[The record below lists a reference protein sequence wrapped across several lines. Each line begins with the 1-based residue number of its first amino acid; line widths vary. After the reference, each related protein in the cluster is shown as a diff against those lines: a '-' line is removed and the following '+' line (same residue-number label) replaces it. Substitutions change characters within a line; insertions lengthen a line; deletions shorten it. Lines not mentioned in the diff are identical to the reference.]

1 MHLQVKSS
9 LEYGDGIYS
18 SSSAVAD
25 SNCSSSKKLMTYDW
39 TVFHTLIFL
48 ITPFFVMLALTSD
61 DEDDGPPSGGMM
73 TPVYEGSQ

>member
-1 MHLQVKSS
+1 
-9 LEYGDGIYS
+9 
-18 SSSAVAD
+18 
-25 SNCSSSKKLMTYDW
+25 MTYDW

>member
-18 SSSAVAD
+18 SSIAVAD
-25 SNCSSSKKLMTYDW
+25 SNCSSSKKFMTYDW